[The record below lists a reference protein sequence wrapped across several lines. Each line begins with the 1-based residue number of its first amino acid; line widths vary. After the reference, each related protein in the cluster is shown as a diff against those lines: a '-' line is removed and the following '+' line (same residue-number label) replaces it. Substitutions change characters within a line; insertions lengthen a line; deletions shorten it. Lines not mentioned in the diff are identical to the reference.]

1 MKNIVV
7 LISGRGSNFAAI
19 AQTAQAERWEDKGV
33 RIALV
38 VSNRP
43 DAAGLEKAKAYGIA
57 TAVVDHKAY
66 PDRES
71 FERAMIKVIDPYEP
85 EVIVL
90 AGFMR
95 ILTPVFV
102 NHYAGKILNIHPALL
117 PLFKGL
123 DTHKRALE
131 AGVRVHGCT
140 VHFASAELDAG
151 PIVGQ
156 ALVPVVPNDT
166 PEELAARALK
176 LEHVLFPRCVLA
188 VATGKVMLRDGRVA
202 MDAQT
207 AQSLA
212 IFDGTIEK

>member
-7 LISGRGSNFAAI
+7 LISGRGSNFVAI
-19 AQTAQAERWEDKGV
+19 DKKAEEENWASKGL

-38 VSNRP
+38 LSNRP
-43 DAAGLEKAKAYGIA
+43 EAAGLARAKELGIP
-57 TAVVDHKAY
+57 TAVVNHKEFS
-66 PDRES
+66 DRES
-71 FERAMIKVIDPYEP
+71 FEEAMIRVIDPLEP
-85 EVIVL
+85 AVIVL

-95 ILTPVFV
+95 ILTPLFI

-123 DTHKRALE
+123 DTHKRALV

-140 VHFASAELDAG
+140 VHFAGCELDGG

-156 ALVPVVPNDT
+156 AVVPVVPTDT

-176 LEHVLFPRCVLA
+176 LEHILYPRCVYA
-188 VATGKVMLRDGRVA
+188 VATGKVVLKEDGRVYMA
-202 MDAQT
+202 PET
-207 AQSLA
+207 AQNLA
-212 IFDGTIEK
+212 VMSTAL

>member
-1 MKNIVV
+1 MKNIVI
-7 LISGRGSNFAAI
+7 LISGRGSNFVAI
-19 AQTAQAERWEDKGV
+19 AEQAKKEHWDKEGI

-43 DAAGLEKAKAYGIA
+43 DAAGLAKAQDLGIP
-57 TAVVDHKAY
+57 TAVIDHKAY

-71 FERAMIKVIDPYEP
+71 FERAMIQVIDPLNP
-85 EVIVL
+85 VVIVL

-95 ILTPVFV
+95 VLTEVFIH
-102 NHYAGKILNIHPALL
+102 HYEGKILNIHPALL

-140 VHFASAELDAG
+140 VHFASCELDGG

-156 ALVPVVPNDT
+156 AVVPVVPTDT
-166 PEELAARALK
+166 PEKLAARGLK
-176 LEHVLFPRCVLA
+176 LEHVLFPRCVHA
-188 VATGKVMLRDGRVA
+188 VATGAVKLQDGRVMMSA
-202 MDAQT
+202 RT
-207 AQSLA
+207 AQNLA
-212 IFDGTIEK
+212 VFDNLIE

>member
-7 LISGRGSNFAAI
+7 LISGRGSNFVAI
-19 AQTAQAERWEDKGV
+19 ARKAEEENWEKEGI

-38 VSNRP
+38 LSNRP
-43 DAAGLEKAKAYGIA
+43 NAAGLERAKELGIP
-57 TAVVDHKAY
+57 TAVVDHKDYA
-66 PDRES
+66 DRES
-71 FERAMIKVIDPYEP
+71 FERAMISVIEPYNP
-85 EVIVL
+85 AVIVL

-95 ILTPVFV
+95 ILTNVFISR
-102 NHYAGKILNIHPALL
+102 YEGKILNIHPALL

-131 AGVRVHGCT
+131 AGVRLHGCT
-140 VHFASAELDAG
+140 VHFASCELDGG

-156 ALVPVVPNDT
+156 AAVPVVPTDT

-176 LEHVLFPRCVLA
+176 LEHILYPRCVHALA
-188 VATGKVMLRDGRVA
+188 AGKITLSKGRVM
-202 MDAQT
+202 MDAET

-212 IFDGTIEK
+212 VFDGTIE